1 MDDTASMPQRHAVL
15 FIFITILIDSIGFGI
30 IIPVMP
36 ELIMQ
41 LTGEGLSQAAR
52 YGGWL
57 YFVYA
62 ITQFFCAPL
71 MGNLSDRFGRRP
83 VLLSALFAL
92 GIDYVVMGL
101 APGLAWLFV
110 GRFVAGIAGAS
121 YSPAYAYI
129 ADITAP
135 EKRAQSFGFVG
146 AAFGLGFVLGPTIGG
161 LLGSLGPRTPFFV
174 AAGLALLNATFGLF
188 ALPESLPRERR
199 RAFEWSRANPFGTLI
214 QLRKQPVVVALAGV
228 SFLWLL
234 GHQVLP
240 STWAFYTML
249 RFGWSEAAVGLS
261 LAAAGIVMAIS
272 QGGLTGVLIPKLG
285 GERRAA
291 LVGLASGATVY
302 CCYAFAPYGWVL
314 YIGILLWGLAAMSW
328 PSLNALMSQQ
338 IPPNAQGELQGG
350 LASLSSLAA
359 ILGPP
364 LMTQLFGWFSDAA
377 GAAYFPGAPFLAA
390 ALLALAS
397 AIILLRI
404 CGEPSSSLARPDSS
418 AAQ

>member
-1 MDDTASMPQRHAVL
+1 MDDTGSMPHRRAVL
-15 FIFITILIDSIGFGI
+15 FVFITILIDSIGFGI

-36 ELIMQ
+36 ELITQ
-41 LTGEGLSQAAR
+41 LTGESLSQAAR

-57 YFVYA
+57 LFVYA
-62 ITQFFCAPL
+62 ITQFVCAPVI
-71 MGNLSDRFGRRP
+71 GNLSDRFGRRP

-92 GIDYVVMGL
+92 GVDYVVMGF
-101 APGLAWLFV
+101 APNLAWLFV
-110 GRFVAGIAGAS
+110 GRFIAGITGAS

-129 ADITAP
+129 ADITPP
-135 EKRAQSFGFVG
+135 EKRAQNFGFIG

-188 ALPESLPRERR
+188 ALPESLPPERR
-199 RAFEWSRANPFGTLI
+199 RAFEWSRANPFGTLL
-214 QLRKQPVVVALAGV
+214 QLRKQPVVIALAGV

-240 STWAFYTML
+240 SVWAFYTML

-261 LAAAGIVMAIS
+261 LAAAGIVMAIC
-272 QGGLTGVLIPKLG
+272 QGGLTGVLVPKLG

-291 LVGLASGATVY
+291 LVGLTSGAAVY
-302 CCYAFAPYGWVL
+302 AIYAFAPFGWVL
-314 YIGILLWGLAAMSW
+314 YIGIVLWGLAAMSW

-338 IPPNAQGELQGG
+338 IPANAQGELQGG
-350 LASLSSLAA
+350 LASLSSLTA

-377 GAAYFPGAPFLAA
+377 AAVHFPGAPFLAA
-390 ALLALAS
+390 ALLALSS

>member
-1 MDDTASMPQRHAVL
+1 MPNRRAVL

-30 IIPVMP
+30 ILPVLP

-41 LTGEGLSQAAR
+41 LSGADLSEAAR

-62 ITQFFCAPL
+62 IAQFFCAPVI
-71 MGNLSDRFGRRP
+71 GNLSDRFGRRP
-83 VLLSALFAL
+83 VLLSALSAL
-92 GIDYVVMGL
+92 GIDYAVMGI
-101 APGLAWLFV
+101 APGLTWLFV
-110 GRFVAGIAGAS
+110 GRLISGIAGAS
-121 YSPAYAYI
+121 YTPAYAYI
-129 ADITAP
+129 ADITPP
-135 EKRAQSFGFVG
+135 ERRAQSFGFVS

-174 AAGLALLNATFGLF
+174 ASGLALLNATFGLF

-199 RAFEWSRANPFGTLI
+199 RTFEWSRANPFGTLV
-214 QLRKQPVVVALAGV
+214 QLRKQPAVVGLAGV
-228 SFLWLL
+228 TFLWVL

-272 QGGLTGVLIPKLG
+272 QGGLTKVLVARLG
-285 GERRAA
+285 GEQRTA
-291 LVGLASGATVY
+291 LVGLLSGTAVY
-302 CCYAFAPYGWVL
+302 CCYAFAPAGWMM
-314 YIGILLWGLAAMSW
+314 YIGILGWGLAAMSW
-328 PSLNALMSQQ
+328 PSLNALMSRQVA
-338 IPPNAQGELQGG
+338 PNAQGELQGG

-364 LMTQLFGWFSDAA
+364 LMTQLFGTFSDSA
-377 GAAYFPGAPFLAA
+377 GVVYFPGAPFFAA

-397 AIILLRI
+397 AIILLWIR
-404 CGEPSSSLARPDSS
+404 GEHSSSLARPDSS

>member
-1 MDDTASMPQRHAVL
+1 MPHRRAVL
-15 FIFITILIDSIGFGI
+15 FIFVTILIDSIGFGI

-36 ELIMQ
+36 ELITQ
-41 LTGEGLSQAAR
+41 LTGESLSQAAR

-57 YFVYA
+57 LFVYA
-62 ITQFFCAPL
+62 ITQFVCAPAI
-71 MGNLSDRFGRRP
+71 GNLSDRFGRRP

-92 GIDYVVMGL
+92 GVDYVVMGF
-101 APGLAWLFV
+101 APNLAWLFV
-110 GRFVAGIAGAS
+110 GRFIAGITGAS

-129 ADITAP
+129 ADITPP
-135 EKRAQSFGFVG
+135 EKRAQNFGFIG

-199 RAFEWSRANPFGTLI
+199 RAFEWSRANPFGTLM
-214 QLRKQPVVVALAGV
+214 QLRKQPVVLALAGL

-240 STWAFYTML
+240 SVWAFYTML

-261 LAAAGIVMAIS
+261 LAAAGVVMAIC
-272 QGGLTGVLIPKLG
+272 QGGLTGVLVPKLG

-291 LVGLASGATVY
+291 LVGLTSGAAVY
-302 CCYAFAPYGWVL
+302 AIYAFAPFGWVL
-314 YIGILLWGLAAMSW
+314 YGGIVLWGLAAMSW

-338 IPPNAQGELQGG
+338 IPANAQGELQGG

-364 LMTQLFGWFSDAA
+364 LMTQLFGAFSDTA
-377 GAAYFPGAPFLAA
+377 GAVYFPGAPFFAA

-397 AIILLRI
+397 AIILLRV
-404 CGEPSSSLARPDSS
+404 CGEHSSSLARPDSS

>member
-1 MDDTASMPQRHAVL
+1 MDDTAPMPHRRAVL
-15 FIFITILIDSIGFGI
+15 FVFITILIDSIGFGI

-36 ELIMQ
+36 ELITQ
-41 LTGEGLSQAAR
+41 LTGESLSQAAR

-57 YFVYA
+57 LFVYA
-62 ITQFFCAPL
+62 ITQFVCAPVI
-71 MGNLSDRFGRRP
+71 GNLSDRFGRRP

-92 GIDYVVMGL
+92 GVDYVVMGF
-101 APGLAWLFV
+101 APNLAWLFV
-110 GRFVAGIAGAS
+110 GRFIAGITGAS

-129 ADITAP
+129 ADITPP
-135 EKRAQSFGFVG
+135 EKRAQNFGFIG

-188 ALPESLPRERR
+188 ALPESLPPERR
-199 RAFEWSRANPFGTLI
+199 RAFEWSRANPFGTLL
-214 QLRKQPVVVALAGV
+214 QLRKQPVVIALAGV

-240 STWAFYTML
+240 SVWAFYTML

-261 LAAAGIVMAIS
+261 LAAAGIVMAIC
-272 QGGLTGVLIPKLG
+272 QGGLTGVLVPKLG

-291 LVGLASGATVY
+291 LVGLTSGAAVY
-302 CCYAFAPYGWVL
+302 AIYAFAPYGWVL
-314 YIGILLWGLAAMSW
+314 YIGIVLWGLAAMSW

-338 IPPNAQGELQGG
+338 IPANAQGELQGG
-350 LASLSSLAA
+350 LASLSSLTA

-377 GAAYFPGAPFLAA
+377 AAVYFPGAPFLAA
-390 ALLALAS
+390 ALLALSS

>member
-1 MDDTASMPQRHAVL
+1 MSSAPHRHAVL
-15 FIFITILIDSIGFGI
+15 FIFVTILIDTVGFGI
-30 IIPVMP
+30 IIPVLP

-41 LTGEGLSQAAR
+41 LGHTDLSQAAR

-62 ITQFFCAPL
+62 VTQFFCAPVI
-71 MGNLSDRFGRRP
+71 GNLGDRFGRRP

-121 YSPAYAYI
+121 YAPAYAYI
-129 ADITAP
+129 ADISPP
-135 EKRAQSFGFVG
+135 EKRAQNFGLVG
-146 AAFGLGFVLGPTIGG
+146 AAFGVGFVLGPTIGG
-161 LLGSLGPRTPFFV
+161 LLGSFGPRAPFF
-174 AAGLALLNATFGLF
+174 AAAALALLNATFGLF

-199 RAFEWSRANPFGTLI
+199 RAFQWSRANPFGTLM
-214 QLRKQPVVVALAGV
+214 QLRKQPVVIGLAGV
-228 SFLWLL
+228 GFLWLL

-240 STWAFYTML
+240 SIWAFYTML
-249 RFGWSEAAVGLS
+249 RFDWSEAAVGLS
-261 LAAAGIVMAIS
+261 LAASGIVMAIS
-272 QGGLTGVLIPKLG
+272 QGGLTRVLIPRLG

-291 LVGLASGATVY
+291 VVGLLSGAAVFL
-302 CCYAFAPYGWVL
+302 CYAFAPKGWVL
-314 YIGILLWGLAAMSW
+314 YIGIAGWGLAALAW

-338 IPPNAQGELQGG
+338 VPANAQGELQGG

-359 ILGPP
+359 VLGPP
-364 LMTQLFGWFSDAA
+364 LMTQLFGRFSDTAA
-377 GAAYFPGAPFLAA
+377 GPYFPGAPFLAA

-397 AIILLRI
+397 AIILIRS
-404 CGEPSSSLARPDSS
+404 CSERSSSLAHPDSS

>member
-1 MDDTASMPQRHAVL
+1 MPNRRAVV

-30 IIPVMP
+30 IIPVLP
-36 ELIMQ
+36 KLIMQ
-41 LTGEGLSQAAR
+41 VSDTGLSQAAR
-52 YGGWL
+52 FGGWL

-62 ITQFFCAPL
+62 ITQFFCAPVI
-71 MGNLSDRFGRRP
+71 GNLSDRFGRRP

-92 GIDYVVMGL
+92 GVDYVVMGF
-101 APGLAWLFV
+101 APGLAWLFA
-110 GRFVAGIAGAS
+110 GRFIAGIAGAS

-129 ADITAP
+129 ADVTPP
-135 EKRAQSFGFVG
+135 EKRAQNFGIIG
-146 AAFGLGFVLGPTIGG
+146 AAFGLGFVLVPSIGG

-174 AAGLALLNATFGLF
+174 AAGMSLINATFGLF

-199 RAFEWSRANPFGTLI
+199 RPFQWSRANPFGTLM
-214 QLRKQPVVVALAGV
+214 QLRKQPMVVGLAGV
-228 SFLWLL
+228 AFLWLL

-261 LAAAGIVMAIS
+261 LAASGIVMAIS
-272 QGGLTGVLIPKLG
+272 QGGLTKVLVPKLG
-285 GERRAA
+285 GEQRAA
-291 LVGLASGATVY
+291 LVGLLSGAAVF
-302 CCYAFAPYGWVL
+302 CCYAFAPAGWVL
-314 YIGILLWGLAAMSW
+314 YIGIVGWGLAAMSW

-338 IPPNAQGELQGG
+338 VPPNAQGELQGG

-359 ILGPP
+359 VLGPP
-364 LMTQLFGWFSDAA
+364 LMTQLFGRFSDSA
-377 GAAYFPGAPFLAA
+377 GAVYFPGAPFFAA

-397 AIILLRI
+397 AMILLWIR
-404 CGEPSSSLARPDSS
+404 GEHSSSLARQDSS

>member
-1 MDDTASMPQRHAVL
+1 M
-15 FIFITILIDSIGFGI
+15 
-30 IIPVMP
+30 
-36 ELIMQ
+36 
-41 LTGEGLSQAAR
+41 
-52 YGGWL
+52 
-57 YFVYA
+57 YA

-101 APGLAWLFV
+101 APGLAWLFA

-272 QGGLTGVLIPKLG
+272 P
-285 GERRAA
+285 RRADGRA
-291 LVGLASGATVY
+291 
-302 CCYAFAPYGWVL
+302 
-314 YIGILLWGLAAMSW
+314 
-328 PSLNALMSQQ
+328 
-338 IPPNAQGELQGG
+338 
-350 LASLSSLAA
+350 
-359 ILGPP
+359 GP
-364 LMTQLFGWFSDAA
+364 
-377 GAAYFPGAPFLAA
+377 
-390 ALLALAS
+390 
-397 AIILLRI
+397 
-404 CGEPSSSLARPDSS
+404 EARR
-418 AAQ
+418 

>member
-1 MDDTASMPQRHAVL
+1 MDDTESMPHRRAIL
-15 FIFITILIDSIGFGI
+15 FVFITILIDSIGFGI

-41 LTGEGLSQAAR
+41 VTGEGLSAAAR

-57 YFVYA
+57 LFVYA
-62 ITQFFCAPL
+62 ITQFFCAPVI
-71 MGNLSDRFGRRP
+71 GNLSDRFGRRP

-92 GIDYVVMGL
+92 GIDYVVMGF
-101 APGLAWLFV
+101 APTLAWLFA
-110 GRFVAGIAGAS
+110 GRFVAGITGAS

-135 EKRAQSFGFVG
+135 EKRAQNFGFIG

-199 RAFEWSRANPFGTLI
+199 RAFEWSRANPFGTLM
-214 QLRKQPVVVALAGV
+214 QLRKQPVVIAFAGV

-240 STWAFYTML
+240 SVWAFYTML

-261 LAAAGIVMAIS
+261 LAASGVIMAIS

-291 LVGLASGATVY
+291 LVGLLSGATVFG
-302 CCYAFAPYGWVL
+302 CYAFAPYGWVL
-314 YIGILLWGLAAMSW
+314 YIGIVLWGLAAMSW

-338 IPPNAQGELQGG
+338 IPPDAQGELQGG

-377 GAAYFPGAPFLAA
+377 GAVYFPGAPFLAA

>member
-1 MDDTASMPQRHAVL
+1 MPHRRAVL
-15 FIFITILIDSIGFGI
+15 FVFITILIDSIGFGI

-36 ELIMQ
+36 ELITQ
-41 LTGEGLSQAAR
+41 LTGESLSQAAR

-57 YFVYA
+57 LFVYA
-62 ITQFFCAPL
+62 ITQFVCAPVI
-71 MGNLSDRFGRRP
+71 GNLSDRFGRRP

-92 GIDYVVMGL
+92 GVDYVVMGF
-101 APGLAWLFV
+101 APNLAWLFV
-110 GRFVAGIAGAS
+110 GRFIAGITGAS

-129 ADITAP
+129 ADITP
-135 EKRAQSFGFVG
+135 PQKRAQNFGFIG

-199 RAFEWSRANPFGTLI
+199 RAFEWSRANPFGTLL
-214 QLRKQPVVVALAGV
+214 QLRKQPVVLALAGV

-240 STWAFYTML
+240 SVWAFYTML

-272 QGGLTGVLIPKLG
+272 QGGLTGVLVPKLG

-291 LVGLASGATVY
+291 LVGLASGAAVY
-302 CCYAFAPYGWVL
+302 SIYAFAPFGWVL
-314 YIGILLWGLAAMSW
+314 YIGIVLWGVAAMSW

-338 IPPNAQGELQGG
+338 IPANAQGELQGG
-350 LASLSSLAA
+350 LASLSSLTA

-377 GAAYFPGAPFLAA
+377 GAVYFPGAAFLAA

-404 CGEPSSSLARPDSS
+404 CGEPSSSLAHPDSS

>member
-1 MDDTASMPQRHAVL
+1 MPNRRAIL
-15 FIFITILIDSIGFGI
+15 FIFITLLIDSIGFGI
-30 IIPVMP
+30 IMPVLP

-41 LTGEGLSQAAR
+41 VSGTSLSQAAR

-62 ITQFFCAPL
+62 FAQFFSAPVI
-71 MGNLSDRFGRRP
+71 GNLGDRFGRRP

-92 GIDYVVMGL
+92 GIDYLVMGI
-101 APGLAWLFV
+101 APTLAWLFV
-110 GRFVAGIAGAS
+110 GRCISGIVGAS

-129 ADITAP
+129 ADVTPP
-135 EKRAQSFGFVG
+135 EKRAQNFGFVS
-146 AAFGLGFVLGPTIGG
+146 AAFGLGFVLGPAIGG
-161 LLGSLGPRTPFFV
+161 LLGSFGSRTPFFV
-174 AAGLALLNATFGLF
+174 AAGLALANATFGLL

-199 RAFEWSRANPFGTLI
+199 RAFEWSRANPFGTLM
-214 QLRKQPVVVALAGV
+214 QLRKQPVVVGLAGV
-228 SFLWLL
+228 AFLWIL

-272 QGGLTGVLIPKLG
+272 QGGLTKILVPKLG
-285 GERRAA
+285 GEQRAA
-291 LVGLASGATVY
+291 LVGLLSGAAVY
-302 CCYAFAPYGWVL
+302 CCYAFAPSGWVM
-314 YIGILLWGLAAMSW
+314 YIGILGWGLAAMSW

-338 IPPNAQGELQGG
+338 VPPNAQGELQGG

-364 LMTQLFGWFSDAA
+364 LMTQLFGTFSDTAA
-377 GAAYFPGAPFLAA
+377 AVYFPGAPFLAA

-397 AIILLRI
+397 AMILLWIR
-404 CGEPSSSLARPDSS
+404 GEHSSSLARQDSS
-418 AAQ
+418 AAP